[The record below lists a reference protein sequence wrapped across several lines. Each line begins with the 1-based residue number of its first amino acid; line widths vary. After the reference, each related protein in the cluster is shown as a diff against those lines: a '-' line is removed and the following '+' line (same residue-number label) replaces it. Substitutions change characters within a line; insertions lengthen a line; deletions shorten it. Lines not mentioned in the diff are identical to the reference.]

1 MCPTSELSD
10 DLEILLKPAD
20 EETMINKKDMF
31 LLESILFLRAVK
43 LCGKKCHASELL
55 GTSVDT
61 INKYIESLE
70 EYFGVKLISTS
81 GRGSQLTDTGN
92 CIVEKSNK
100 IKEALEEIYNIRIA
114 NSEIKGEVKVFMPL
128 GYASYLVPQDLSS
141 LFSAY
146 PKLSIN
152 SVSSMD
158 INTANPRDVD
168 IIITDQ
174 ELDSHECVLITERQV
189 HCGFFASSVYLAQKG
204 YPVDIDDLATNHRFL
219 IKQDGL
225 LKRVLNNEQYKKA
238 EVCFVTNNTLSLI
251 NAVTNGTGVGIL
263 PLSFALQGLVCL
275 DNIAC
280 DCPIS
285 YYLYAN
291 RHTKDLPRVRTLINF
306 YKEIMDKLEN
316 PVPVPALKDEPLD
329 IVRFRGNATA

>member
-1 MCPTSELSD
+1 MHSVSTFSD
-10 DLEILLKPAD
+10 SIKTPQTIYD
-20 EETMINKKDMF
+20 EEHMINKKDML

-43 LCGKKCHASELL
+43 QCGKKCHAAELL

-61 INKYIESLE
+61 INKYIENLE
-70 EYFGVKLISTS
+70 DYFGVKLISTN
-81 GRGSQLTDTGN
+81 GRGSMLTEVGK
-92 CIVEKSNK
+92 CIVEKSDK
-100 IKEALEEIYNIRIA
+100 FKEALDDIYNIRLA

-141 LFSAY
+141 LFNTY
-146 PKLSIN
+146 PELSIN

-158 INTANPRDVD
+158 INTANPHEVD
-168 IIITDQ
+168 IIITDKAI
-174 ELDSHECVLITERQV
+174 DTHESVLITERQV
-189 HCGFFASSVYLAQKG
+189 HCGFFASSHYLAQNG
-204 YPVDIDDLATNHRFL
+204 YPVDLDDLATKHRFL

-225 LKRVLNNEQYKKA
+225 LNRVFSAEQLKKA
-238 EVCFVTNNTLSLI
+238 EICFITNNTLSLI
-251 NAVTNGTGVGIL
+251 NAINNGTGVGIL

-275 DNIAC
+275 DNITC

-316 PVPVPALKDEPLD
+316 PVPVPALKDELLD
-329 IVRFRGNATA
+329 IVRFRDAN